1 MHLFIWNLLG
11 VPQDLLD
18 VGLQTALLDPHHAVL
33 CVAASVDRP
42 HRKRRH
48 RVVLAVRVV
57 LKLG

>member
-1 MHLFIWNLLG
+1 MDLFVRNLLG

-18 VGLQTALLDPHHAVL
+18 VGLQTTLLDPHHAVL
-33 CVAASVDRP
+33 CVATSVDRP
-42 HRKRRH
+42 HRKRRQ